1 MFLRKRPFISTSVS
15 QASMPRDGEGGGGG
29 VLMELRCE
37 GILSYNSDS
46 QARMAKSSDHKTSL
60 NKLKLDPKSPI
71 AENITSKVISFF
83 LSI

>member
-15 QASMPRDGEGGGGG
+15 QASMPRDGEGGG

-46 QARMAKSSDHKTSL
+46 QARMAKSSDPKTSL